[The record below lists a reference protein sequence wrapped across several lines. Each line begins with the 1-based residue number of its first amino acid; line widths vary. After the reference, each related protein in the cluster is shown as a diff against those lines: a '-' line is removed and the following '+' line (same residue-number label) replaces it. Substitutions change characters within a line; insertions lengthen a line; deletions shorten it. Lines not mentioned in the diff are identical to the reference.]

1 MDINQL
7 VQTLNNSPSVKL
19 LKMRSAEFFL
29 AFVTIVFDEQMAIG
43 EEKLQMLLENML
55 DNQRE
60 DITDEDITDE
70 DINKE
75 TLSESNEAKA
85 KRLIK
90 EWTDKGLFANYQNED
105 GEIIY
110 ELSSHTSKVI
120 DWVTS
125 LKKEEYIGTES
136 KFKTLFSQLKDLV
149 EFSNEDREK
158 RLELL
163 RQKKEDIE
171 RQIESLEMGEE
182 IEVYEDYQIE
192 PRYNSLNKLA
202 KELLSDFK
210 EVDDNF
216 KEIIKQIYKR
226 QTDNEGK
233 KNILNYIFDAYAE
246 LKDSQQ
252 GKSFYAFWE
261 FLLSSELQKE
271 WDELTDLLYKTLDKR
286 NIDSK
291 DKFLK
296 EMKKHL
302 FDAGE
307 KVSKTNDRMSEKLSL
322 IIRNNG
328 NSDTQAT
335 KQVINDIKKMLL
347 NTAQNKERNNASL
360 SYEVVELNL
369 PLERQLN
376 LTPKQEIEYKNVPT
390 EASLGITE
398 LERLDKLYNNHQ
410 IDRKILRKR
419 IDMILSGNTQTTLA
433 EVIEQNNGIEK
444 GLSEL
449 FGYIAILKEYK
460 TVVSDDRKQEIAFSK
475 DKTITIPEII
485 ITK

>member
-29 AFVTIVFDEQMAIG
+29 AFVTSVFDEQMAIG
-43 EEKLQMLLENML
+43 EEKLQMLLENRL

-60 DITDEDITDE
+60 DITDEDIN
-70 DINKE
+70 IE
-75 TLSESNEAKA
+75 TLGESNETKA

-110 ELSSHTSKVI
+110 ELSSHTNKVI

-216 KEIIKQIYKR
+216 KKIIKQIYKR
-226 QTDNEGK
+226 QTENEGK
-233 KNILNYIFDAYAE
+233 KDILNYVFDAYAE

-347 NTAQNKERNNASL
+347 NTAQNKERNNTSL
-360 SYEVVELNL
+360 NYEVIELNL
-369 PLERQLN
+369 PTERQLN
-376 LTPKQEIEYKNVPT
+376 LTPKQEVEYNNIPT
-390 EASLGITE
+390 EADLDINE
-398 LERLDKLYNNHQ
+398 LERIDKLYNYHQ
-410 IDRKILRKR
+410 IDRRILRKR
-419 IDMILSGNTQTTLA
+419 IDIILRENTQTTLA

-460 TVVSDDRKQEIAFSK
+460 TIVSDNRTQEIIFSK
-475 DKTITIPEII
+475 NKTITIPEII
-485 ITK
+485 ITQ

>member
-29 AFVTIVFDEQMAIG
+29 AFVTSVFDEQMAIG
-43 EEKLQMLLENML
+43 EEKLQMLLENRL

-60 DITDEDITDE
+60 DITDEDIN
-70 DINKE
+70 IE
-75 TLSESNEAKA
+75 TLGESNETKA

-216 KEIIKQIYKR
+216 KKIIKQIYKR
-226 QTDNEGK
+226 QTENEGK
-233 KNILNYIFDAYAE
+233 KDILNYVFDAYAE

-347 NTAQNKERNNASL
+347 NTAQNKERNNTSL
-360 SYEVVELNL
+360 NYEVIELNL
-369 PLERQLN
+369 PTERQLN
-376 LTPKQEIEYKNVPT
+376 LTPKQEVEYNNIPT
-390 EASLGITE
+390 EADLDINE
-398 LERLDKLYNNHQ
+398 LERIDKLYNYHQ
-410 IDRKILRKR
+410 IDRRILRKR
-419 IDMILSGNTQTTLA
+419 IDIILRENTQTTLA

-449 FGYIAILKEYK
+449 FG
-460 TVVSDDRKQEIAFSK
+460 
-475 DKTITIPEII
+475 
-485 ITK
+485 

>member
-29 AFVTIVFDEQMAIG
+29 AFVTSVFDEQMAIG
-43 EEKLQMLLENML
+43 EEKLQMLLENWL
-55 DNQRE
+55 DNQHE
-60 DITDEDITDE
+60 DIIDE
-70 DINKE
+70 DINIE
-75 TLSESNEAKA
+75 TLGESNEAKA

-252 GKSFYAFWE
+252 GKSFYSFWE

-335 KQVINDIKKMLL
+335 KQVINDIKKLLL
-347 NTAQNKERNNASL
+347 NTTQNKERNNASL

-398 LERLDKLYNNHQ
+398 LERLDKLYNHHQ

-419 IDMILSGNTQTTLA
+419 IDSILRENTQTTLA
-433 EVIEQNNGIEK
+433 EVIELNNGIEK

>member
-1 MDINQL
+1 MDTNLL

-19 LKMRSAEFFL
+19 LKMRNAEFFL
-29 AFVTIVFDEQMAIG
+29 TFVTSVFDEQMAIR
-43 EEKLQMLLENML
+43 EERLHMLLENRL
-55 DNQRE
+55 DSQNEQIVDDDV
-60 DITDEDITDE
+60 DIQ
-70 DINKE
+70 
-75 TLSESNEAKA
+75 TLAESNETKA

-90 EWTDKGLFANYQNED
+90 DWTEKGFFTNYQNED

-110 ELSSHTSKVI
+110 EISSHTSKVI
-120 DWVTS
+120 DWMMS

-136 KFKTLFSQLKDLV
+136 KFKTLFSQLKELV

-158 RLELL
+158 RLEILK
-163 RQKKEDIE
+163 QKKEDIE
-171 RQIESLEMGEE
+171 RQIERLEMGEE

-192 PRYNSLNKLA
+192 PRYNNLNKLA

-233 KNILNYIFDAYAE
+233 KNILSYFFDAYAE

-271 WDELTDLLYKTLDKR
+271 WDELTDLLYKTLAER
-286 NIDSK
+286 NIASK

-296 EMKKHL
+296 DIKKHL

-307 KVSKTNDRMSEKLSL
+307 KVSKTNDRMSEKLSQ
-322 IIRNNG
+322 IIINN
-328 NSDTQAT
+328 NSNIQAT
-335 KQVINDIKKMLL
+335 KQVINDIKKLLL
-347 NTAQNKERNNASL
+347 NTTQNKERNNASL
-360 SYEVVELNL
+360 SYEVVELKL

-376 LTPKQEIEYKNVPT
+376 LTPKQEVEYKNVPT
-390 EASLGITE
+390 EATLGITE
-398 LERLDKLYNNHQ
+398 LERLDKLYNHHQ

-419 IDMILSGNTQTTLA
+419 IDMILRGNTQTTLA

-460 TVVSDDRKQEIAFSK
+460 TVVSDDRKQEIVFSK

>member
-29 AFVTIVFDEQMAIG
+29 AFVTSVFDEQMAIG
-43 EEKLQMLLENML
+43 EEKLQMLLENRL

-60 DITDEDITDE
+60 DITDEDIN
-70 DINKE
+70 IE
-75 TLSESNEAKA
+75 TLGESNETKA

-216 KEIIKQIYKR
+216 KKIIKQIYKR
-226 QTDNEGK
+226 QTENEGK
-233 KNILNYIFDAYAE
+233 KDILNYIFDAYAE

-347 NTAQNKERNNASL
+347 NTAQNKERNNTSL
-360 SYEVVELNL
+360 NY
-369 PLERQLN
+369 
-376 LTPKQEIEYKNVPT
+376 
-390 EASLGITE
+390 
-398 LERLDKLYNNHQ
+398 
-410 IDRKILRKR
+410 
-419 IDMILSGNTQTTLA
+419 
-433 EVIEQNNGIEK
+433 EVIEWNVN
-444 GLSEL
+444 
-449 FGYIAILKEYK
+449 
-460 TVVSDDRKQEIAFSK
+460 
-475 DKTITIPEII
+475 
-485 ITK
+485 

>member
-29 AFVTIVFDEQMAIG
+29 AFVTSVFDEQMAIG
-43 EEKLQMLLENML
+43 EEKLQMLLENRL

-60 DITDEDITDE
+60 DITDEDIN
-70 DINKE
+70 IE
-75 TLSESNEAKA
+75 TLGESNETKA

-216 KEIIKQIYKR
+216 KKIIKQIYKR
-226 QTDNEGK
+226 QTENEGK
-233 KNILNYIFDAYAE
+233 KDILNYIFDAYAE

-347 NTAQNKERNNASL
+347 NTAQNKERNNTSL
-360 SYEVVELNL
+360 NY
-369 PLERQLN
+369 
-376 LTPKQEIEYKNVPT
+376 
-390 EASLGITE
+390 
-398 LERLDKLYNNHQ
+398 
-410 IDRKILRKR
+410 
-419 IDMILSGNTQTTLA
+419 
-433 EVIEQNNGIEK
+433 EVIELKLRLRCG
-444 GLSEL
+444 SPW
-449 FGYIAILKEYK
+449 IAHQ
-460 TVVSDDRKQEIAFSK
+460 TC
-475 DKTITIPEII
+475 
-485 ITK
+485 

>member
-19 LKMRSAEFFL
+19 LKLRSAEFFL

-55 DNQRE
+55 DNQR
-60 DITDEDITDE
+60 EDITDE

-335 KQVINDIKKMLL
+335 KQVINDIKKLLL
-347 NTAQNKERNNASL
+347 NTTQNKERNNASL

-398 LERLDKLYNNHQ
+398 LERLDKLYNHHQ

-419 IDMILSGNTQTTLA
+419 IDIILRENTQTTLA
-433 EVIEQNNGIEK
+433 EVIELNNGIEK

>member
-29 AFVTIVFDEQMAIG
+29 AFVTSVFDEQMAIG
-43 EEKLQMLLENML
+43 EEKLQMLLENWL
-55 DNQRE
+55 DNQHE
-60 DITDEDITDE
+60 DIIDE
-70 DINKE
+70 DINIE
-75 TLSESNEAKA
+75 TLGESNETKA

-335 KQVINDIKKMLL
+335 KQVINDIKKLLL
-347 NTAQNKERNNASL
+347 NTTQNKERNNASL

-398 LERLDKLYNNHQ
+398 LERLDKLYNHHQ

-419 IDMILSGNTQTTLA
+419 IDIILRENTQTTLA
-433 EVIEQNNGIEK
+433 EVIELNNGIEK

>member
-29 AFVTIVFDEQMAIG
+29 AFVTSVFDEQMAIG
-43 EEKLQMLLENML
+43 EEKLQMLLENRL

-60 DITDEDITDE
+60 DITDEDIN
-70 DINKE
+70 IE
-75 TLSESNEAKA
+75 TLGESNETKA

-120 DWVTS
+120 DWITS

-216 KEIIKQIYKR
+216 KKIIKQIYKR
-226 QTDNEGK
+226 QTENEGK
-233 KNILNYIFDAYAE
+233 KDILNYIFDAYAE

-307 KVSKTNDRMSEKLSL
+307 KVSQTNDRMSEKLSL

-347 NTAQNKERNNASL
+347 NTAQNKERNNTSL
-360 SYEVVELNL
+360 NYEVIELNL
-369 PLERQLN
+369 PTERQLN
-376 LTPKQEIEYKNVPT
+376 LTPKQEVEYNNIPT
-390 EASLGITE
+390 EADLDINE
-398 LERLDKLYNNHQ
+398 LERLDKLYNYHQ
-410 IDRKILRKR
+410 IDQRILRKR
-419 IDMILSGNTQTTLA
+419 IDIILRENTQTTLA

-460 TVVSDDRKQEIAFSK
+460 TIVSDNRTQEIIFSK
-475 DKTITIPEII
+475 NKTITIPEII

>member
-29 AFVTIVFDEQMAIG
+29 AFVTSVFDEQMAIG
-43 EEKLQMLLENML
+43 EEKLQMLLENRL

-60 DITDEDITDE
+60 DITDEDIN
-70 DINKE
+70 IE
-75 TLSESNEAKA
+75 TLGESNETKA

-216 KEIIKQIYKR
+216 KKIIKQIYKR
-226 QTDNEGK
+226 QTENEGK
-233 KNILNYIFDAYAE
+233 KDILNYIFDAYAE

-410 IDRKILRKR
+410 IDRKILCKR

>member
-29 AFVTIVFDEQMAIG
+29 AFVTSVFDEQIAIG
-43 EEKLQMLLENML
+43 EEKLQMLLENWL
-55 DNQRE
+55 DNQHE
-60 DITDEDITDE
+60 DIIDE
-70 DINKE
+70 DINIE
-75 TLSESNEAKA
+75 TLGESNEAKA

-226 QTDNEGK
+226 QTDNGGK

-335 KQVINDIKKMLL
+335 KQVINDIKKLLL
-347 NTAQNKERNNASL
+347 NTTQNKERNNASL

-398 LERLDKLYNNHQ
+398 LERLDKLYNHHQ

-419 IDMILSGNTQTTLA
+419 IDIILRENTQTTLA
-433 EVIEQNNGIEK
+433 EVIELNNGIEK

>member
-29 AFVTIVFDEQMAIG
+29 AFVTSVFDEQMAIG
-43 EEKLQMLLENML
+43 EEKLQMLLENWL
-55 DNQRE
+55 DNQHE
-60 DITDEDITDE
+60 DIIDE
-70 DINKE
+70 DINIE
-75 TLSESNEAKA
+75 TLGESNEAKA

-335 KQVINDIKKMLL
+335 KQVINDIKKLLL
-347 NTAQNKERNNASL
+347 NTTQNKERNNASL

-398 LERLDKLYNNHQ
+398 LERLDKLYNHHQ

-419 IDMILSGNTQTTLA
+419 IDIILRENTQTTLA
-433 EVIEQNNGIEK
+433 EVIELNNGIEK

-460 TVVSDDRKQEIAFSK
+460 TVVSDDRKQEFAFSK
-475 DKTITIPEII
+475 DKTITIPKII

>member
-1 MDINQL
+1 MDINLL

-19 LKMRSAEFFL
+19 LKMRNAEFFL
-29 AFVTIVFDEQMAIG
+29 IFVISAFDEQMAIR
-43 EEKLQMLLENML
+43 EEKLEMLLEDKL
-55 DNQRE
+55 DNLS
-60 DITDEDITDE
+60 DSVVDD
-70 DINKE
+70 NME
-75 TLSESNEAKA
+75 TLCESNEAKA
-85 KRLIK
+85 KRQIK
-90 EWTDKGLFANYQNED
+90 EWTDRGFFTNYQNEE

-136 KFKTLFSQLKDLV
+136 KFKTLFSQLKELV
-149 EFSNEDREK
+149 EFSSEDREK

-171 RQIESLEMGEE
+171 RQIEHLEMGDE

-233 KNILNYIFDAYAE
+233 KNILSYIFDAYAE

-296 EMKKHL
+296 DIKKHL

-322 IIRNNG
+322 IIRNNS
-328 NSDTQAT
+328 NSDIQAT

-347 NTAQNKERNNASL
+347 NTTQNKERSNASL
-360 SYEVVELNL
+360 NYEVVELNL

-376 LTPKQEIEYKNVPT
+376 LTPKQEVEYKIIPT
-390 EASLGITE
+390 EADLGINE
-398 LERLDKLYNNHQ
+398 LERLDKLYNHHQ
-410 IDRKILRKR
+410 IDRNILRKR
-419 IDMILSGNTQTTLA
+419 INMILRENAQTTLT

-449 FGYIAILKEYK
+449 FGYISILKEYK
-460 TVVSDDRKQEIAFSK
+460 TIVSDDRTQEIVFSK

-485 ITK
+485 ITQ

>member
-1 MDINQL
+1 MDTNLL

-19 LKMRSAEFFL
+19 LKMRNAEFFL
-29 AFVTIVFDEQMAIG
+29 TFVTSVFDEQMAIR
-43 EEKLQMLLENML
+43 EERLHMLLENRL
-55 DNQRE
+55 DSQNEQIVDDDV
-60 DITDEDITDE
+60 DIQ
-70 DINKE
+70 
-75 TLSESNEAKA
+75 TLAESNETKA

-90 EWTDKGLFANYQNED
+90 DWTEKGFFTNYQNED

-110 ELSSHTSKVI
+110 EISSHTSKVI
-120 DWVTS
+120 DWMMS

-136 KFKTLFSQLKDLV
+136 KFKTLFSQLKELV

-158 RLELL
+158 RLEILK
-163 RQKKEDIE
+163 QKKEDIE
-171 RQIESLEMGEE
+171 RQIERLEMGEE

-192 PRYNSLNKLA
+192 PRYNNLNKLA

-233 KNILNYIFDAYAE
+233 KNILSYFFDAYAE

-271 WDELTDLLYKTLDKR
+271 WDELTDLLYKTLAER
-286 NIDSK
+286 NIASK

-296 EMKKHL
+296 DIKKHL

-307 KVSKTNDRMSEKLSL
+307 KVSKTNDRMSEKLSQ
-322 IIRNNG
+322 IIINN
-328 NSDTQAT
+328 NSNIQAT
-335 KQVINDIKKMLL
+335 KQVINDIKKLLL
-347 NTAQNKERNNASL
+347 NTTQNKERNNASL
-360 SYEVVELNL
+360 SYEVVELKL

-376 LTPKQEIEYKNVPT
+376 LTPKQEVEYKNVPT
-390 EASLGITE
+390 EATLGITE
-398 LERLDKLYNNHQ
+398 LERLDKLYNHHQ

-419 IDMILSGNTQTTLA
+419 IDMILRGNAQTTLA

-460 TVVSDDRKQEIAFSK
+460 TVVSDDRKQEIVFSK

>member
-29 AFVTIVFDEQMAIG
+29 AFVTSVFDEQMAIG

-60 DITDEDITDE
+60 DITDEDIN
-70 DINKE
+70 IE
-75 TLSESNEAKA
+75 TLGESNETKA

-216 KEIIKQIYKR
+216 KKIIKQIYKR
-226 QTDNEGK
+226 QTENEGK
-233 KNILNYIFDAYAE
+233 KDILNYIFDAYAE

-347 NTAQNKERNNASL
+347 NTAQNKERNNTSL
-360 SYEVVELNL
+360 NYEVIELKL
-369 PLERQLN
+369 PTERQLN
-376 LTPKQEIEYKNVPT
+376 LTPKQEVEYNNIPT
-390 EASLGITE
+390 EADLDINE
-398 LERLDKLYNNHQ
+398 LERIDKLYNYHQ
-410 IDRKILRKR
+410 IDRRILRKR
-419 IDMILSGNTQTTLA
+419 IDIILRENTQTTLA
-433 EVIEQNNGIEK
+433 EVIELNNGIEK

-460 TVVSDDRKQEIAFSK
+460 TIVSDNRTQEIIFSK
-475 DKTITIPEII
+475 NKTITIPEII
-485 ITK
+485 ITQ

>member
-29 AFVTIVFDEQMAIG
+29 AFVTSVFDEQMAIG
-43 EEKLQMLLENML
+43 EEKLQMLLKNWL
-55 DNQRE
+55 DNQHE
-60 DITDEDITDE
+60 DIIDE
-70 DINKE
+70 DINIE
-75 TLSESNEAKA
+75 TLGESNEAKA

-110 ELSSHTSKVI
+110 ELSSHTSKVV

-182 IEVYEDYQIE
+182 IEVYENYQIE

-335 KQVINDIKKMLL
+335 KQVINDIKKLLL
-347 NTAQNKERNNASL
+347 NTTQNKERNNASL

-390 EASLGITE
+390 EASLDITE
-398 LERLDKLYNNHQ
+398 LERLDKLYNHHQ

-419 IDMILSGNTQTTLA
+419 IDIILRENTQTTLA
-433 EVIEQNNGIEK
+433 EVIELNNGIEK

>member
-19 LKMRSAEFFL
+19 LKMRSAECFL
-29 AFVTIVFDEQMAIG
+29 AFVTSVFDEQMAIG
-43 EEKLQMLLENML
+43 EEKLQMLLENWL
-55 DNQRE
+55 DNQHE
-60 DITDEDITDE
+60 DIIDE
-70 DINKE
+70 DINIE
-75 TLSESNEAKA
+75 TLGESNEAKA

-216 KEIIKQIYKR
+216 KKIIKQIYKR
-226 QTDNEGK
+226 QTENEGK
-233 KNILNYIFDAYAE
+233 KDILNYIFDAYAE

-347 NTAQNKERNNASL
+347 NTAQNKERNNTSL
-360 SYEVVELNL
+360 NYEVIELKL
-369 PLERQLN
+369 PTERQLN
-376 LTPKQEIEYKNVPT
+376 LTPKQEVEYNNIPT
-390 EASLGITE
+390 EADLDINE
-398 LERLDKLYNNHQ
+398 LERIDKLYNYHQ
-410 IDRKILRKR
+410 IDRRILRKR
-419 IDMILSGNTQTTLA
+419 IDIILRENTQTTLA

-460 TVVSDDRKQEIAFSK
+460 TIVSDNRTQEIIFSK
-475 DKTITIPEII
+475 NKTITIPEII
-485 ITK
+485 ITQ

>member
-29 AFVTIVFDEQMAIG
+29 AFVTSVFDEQMAIG
-43 EEKLQMLLENML
+43 EEKLQMLLENWL
-55 DNQRE
+55 DNQHE
-60 DITDEDITDE
+60 DIIDE
-70 DINKE
+70 DINIE
-75 TLSESNEAKA
+75 TLGESNEAKA

-335 KQVINDIKKMLL
+335 KQVINDIKKLLL
-347 NTAQNKERNNASL
+347 NTTQNKERNNASL

-398 LERLDKLYNNHQ
+398 LERLDKLYNHHQ

-419 IDMILSGNTQTTLA
+419 IDMILRGNAQTTLA

-460 TVVSDDRKQEIAFSK
+460 TVVSDNRKQEIVFSK

>member
-29 AFVTIVFDEQMAIG
+29 AFVTSVFDEQMAIG
-43 EEKLQMLLENML
+43 EEKLQMLLENRL

-60 DITDEDITDE
+60 DITDEDIN
-70 DINKE
+70 IE
-75 TLSESNEAKA
+75 TLGESNETKA

-216 KEIIKQIYKR
+216 KKIIKQIYKR
-226 QTDNEGK
+226 QTENEGK
-233 KNILNYIFDAYAE
+233 KDILNYIFDAYAE
-246 LKDSQQ
+246 LKDSQR

-347 NTAQNKERNNASL
+347 NTAQNKERNNTSL
-360 SYEVVELNL
+360 NYEVIELNL
-369 PLERQLN
+369 PTERQLN
-376 LTPKQEIEYKNVPT
+376 LTPKQEVEYNNIPT
-390 EASLGITE
+390 EADLDINE
-398 LERLDKLYNNHQ
+398 LERLDKLYNYHQ
-410 IDRKILRKR
+410 IDRRILRKR
-419 IDMILSGNTQTTLA
+419 IDIILRENTQTTLA

-460 TVVSDDRKQEIAFSK
+460 TIVSDNRTQEIIFSK
-475 DKTITIPEII
+475 NKTITIPEII

>member
-1 MDINQL
+1 MDTNLL

-19 LKMRSAEFFL
+19 LKMRNAEFFL
-29 AFVTIVFDEQMAIG
+29 TFVTSVFDEQMAIR
-43 EEKLQMLLENML
+43 EERLHMLLENRL
-55 DNQRE
+55 DSQDE
-60 DITDEDITDE
+60 QIVDDDGDIQ
-70 DINKE
+70 
-75 TLSESNEAKA
+75 TLAESNETKA

-90 EWTDKGLFANYQNED
+90 DWTEKGFFTNYQNED

-110 ELSSHTSKVI
+110 EISSHTSKVI
-120 DWVTS
+120 DWMMS

-136 KFKTLFSQLKDLV
+136 KFKTLFSQLKELV

-158 RLELL
+158 RLEILK
-163 RQKKEDIE
+163 QKKEDIE
-171 RQIESLEMGEE
+171 RQIERLEMGEE

-192 PRYNSLNKLA
+192 PRYNNLNKLA

-233 KNILNYIFDAYAE
+233 KNILSYFFDAYAE

-271 WDELTDLLYKTLDKR
+271 WDELTDLLYKTLAER
-286 NIDSK
+286 NIASK

-296 EMKKHL
+296 DIKKHL

-307 KVSKTNDRMSEKLSL
+307 KVSKTNDRMSEKLSQ
-322 IIRNNG
+322 IIINN
-328 NSDTQAT
+328 NSNIQAT
-335 KQVINDIKKMLL
+335 KQVINDIKKLLL
-347 NTAQNKERNNASL
+347 NTTQNKERNNASL
-360 SYEVVELNL
+360 SYEVVELKL

-376 LTPKQEIEYKNVPT
+376 LTPKQEVEYKNVPT
-390 EASLGITE
+390 EATLGITE
-398 LERLDKLYNNHQ
+398 LERLDKLYNHHQ

-419 IDMILSGNTQTTLA
+419 IDMILRGNAQTTLA

-460 TVVSDDRKQEIAFSK
+460 TVVSDDRKQEIVFSK

>member
-55 DNQRE
+55 DNQRK
-60 DITDEDITDE
+60 DITDE

>member
-29 AFVTIVFDEQMAIG
+29 AFVTRVFDEQMAIG
-43 EEKLQMLLENML
+43 EEKLQMLLENRL

-60 DITDEDITDE
+60 DITDEDIN
-70 DINKE
+70 IE
-75 TLSESNEAKA
+75 TLGESNETKA

-216 KEIIKQIYKR
+216 KKIIKQIYKR
-226 QTDNEGK
+226 QTENEGK
-233 KNILNYIFDAYAE
+233 KDILNYIFDAYAE

-347 NTAQNKERNNASL
+347 NTAQNKERNNTSL
-360 SYEVVELNL
+360 NYEVIELKL
-369 PLERQLN
+369 PTERQLN
-376 LTPKQEIEYKNVPT
+376 LTPKQEVEYNNIPT
-390 EASLGITE
+390 EADLDINE
-398 LERLDKLYNNHQ
+398 LERIDKLYNYHQ
-410 IDRKILRKR
+410 IDRRILRKR
-419 IDMILSGNTQTTLA
+419 IDIILRENTQTTLA

-460 TVVSDDRKQEIAFSK
+460 TIVSDNRTQEIIFSK
-475 DKTITIPEII
+475 NKTITIPEII
-485 ITK
+485 ITQ

>member
-29 AFVTIVFDEQMAIG
+29 AFVTSVFDEQMAIG
-43 EEKLQMLLENML
+43 EEKLQMLLENRL

-60 DITDEDITDE
+60 DITDEDIN
-70 DINKE
+70 IE
-75 TLSESNEAKA
+75 TLGESNETKA

-105 GEIIY
+105 GEILY

-171 RQIESLEMGEE
+171 RQIERLEMGEE

-216 KEIIKQIYKR
+216 KKIIKQIYKR
-226 QTDNEGK
+226 QTENEGK
-233 KNILNYIFDAYAE
+233 KDILNYIFDAYAE

-252 GKSFYAFWE
+252 GKSFYAIWE

-347 NTAQNKERNNASL
+347 NTAQNKERNNTSL
-360 SYEVVELNL
+360 NYEVIELNL
-369 PLERQLN
+369 PTERQLN
-376 LTPKQEIEYKNVPT
+376 LTPKQEVEYNNIPT
-390 EASLGITE
+390 EADLDINE
-398 LERLDKLYNNHQ
+398 LERLDKLYNYHQ
-410 IDRKILRKR
+410 IDRRILRKR
-419 IDMILSGNTQTTLA
+419 IDIILRENTQTTLA

-460 TVVSDDRKQEIAFSK
+460 TIVSDNRTQEIIFSK

-485 ITK
+485 ITQ

>member
-29 AFVTIVFDEQMAIG
+29 AFVTSVFDEQMAIG
-43 EEKLQMLLENML
+43 EEKLQMLLENRL

-60 DITDEDITDE
+60 DITDEDIN
-70 DINKE
+70 IE
-75 TLSESNEAKA
+75 TLGESNETKA

-216 KEIIKQIYKR
+216 KKIIKQIYKR
-226 QTDNEGK
+226 QTENEGK
-233 KNILNYIFDAYAE
+233 KDILNYIFDAYAE

-347 NTAQNKERNNASL
+347 NTAQNKERNNTSL
-360 SYEVVELNL
+360 NYEVIELKL
-369 PLERQLN
+369 PTERQLN
-376 LTPKQEIEYKNVPT
+376 LTPKQEVEYNNIPT
-390 EASLGITE
+390 EADLDINE
-398 LERLDKLYNNHQ
+398 LERIDKLYNYHQ
-410 IDRKILRKR
+410 IDRRILRKR
-419 IDMILSGNTQTTLA
+419 IDIILRENTQKTLA
-433 EVIEQNNGIEK
+433 EVIELNNGIEK

-460 TVVSDDRKQEIAFSK
+460 TIVSDNRTQEIIFSK
-475 DKTITIPEII
+475 NKTITIPEII
-485 ITK
+485 ITQ

>member
-29 AFVTIVFDEQMAIG
+29 AFVTSVFDEQMAIG
-43 EEKLQMLLENML
+43 EEKLQMLLENRL

-60 DITDEDITDE
+60 DITDEDIN
-70 DINKE
+70 IE
-75 TLSESNEAKA
+75 TLGESNETKA

-216 KEIIKQIYKR
+216 KKIIKQIYKR
-226 QTDNEGK
+226 QTENEGK
-233 KNILNYIFDAYAE
+233 KDILNYIIDAYAE

-347 NTAQNKERNNASL
+347 NTAQNKERNNTSL
-360 SYEVVELNL
+360 NYEVIELKL
-369 PLERQLN
+369 PTERQLN
-376 LTPKQEIEYKNVPT
+376 LTPKQEVEYNNIPT
-390 EASLGITE
+390 EADLDINE
-398 LERLDKLYNNHQ
+398 LERIDKLYNYHQ
-410 IDRKILRKR
+410 IDRRILRKR
-419 IDMILSGNTQTTLA
+419 IDIILRENTQTTLA

-460 TVVSDDRKQEIAFSK
+460 TIVSDNRTQEIIFSK
-475 DKTITIPEII
+475 NKTITIPEII
-485 ITK
+485 ITQ